1 MNVLIG
7 CVLSLA
13 SVPLLWLMQ
22 AKRERTM
29 ARIMA
34 PRRR

>member
-7 CVLSLA
+7 CVLALA

-29 ARIMA
+29 ARMVTS
-34 PRRR
+34 RRR